1 MTQNFLSLTQ
11 VAQMLGVSERT
22 VYRLME
28 QKRLHPFKMGKS
40 WKFDQS
46 DVDSYIQS
54 LREASKEAE
63 EGSAEDP
70 KPEAA

>member
-1 MTQNFLSLTQ
+1 MASNFLTLTQ

-46 DVDSYIQS
+46 DVDNYIQS
-54 LREASKEAE
+54 LREAVKETE
-63 EGSAEDP
+63 EENTGEKHPD
-70 KPEAA
+70 AA